1 MKNGTMKIGELA
13 NATGLTTKTIR
24 YYELNRL
31 LQEPERTES
40 GYRMYGEAD
49 VERLEFIK
57 KAKSLGLSLE
67 EIRDIL
73 LLYEQRQ
80 SPCVHV
86 LALLDRKLEQVDNM
100 ISELDEFRHELLRLR
115 LESQIRLEQLP
126 EESRICGIIERGI
139 HRKGEAALALVE
151 GRNTGK

>member
-1 MKNGTMKIGELA
+1 MNNFMKIGELA

-31 LQEPERTES
+31 LEEPRRTDS
-40 GYRMYGEAD
+40 GYRLYDSED

-86 LALLDRKLEQVDNM
+86 LALLDRKLAQVDKM
-100 ISELDEFRHELLRLR
+100 ISELDEFRRELLRLR
-115 LESQIRLEQLP
+115 MESQVRLEQLP

-139 HRKGEAALALVE
+139 HRKGEQALELMVRR
-151 GRNTGK
+151 RNGK

>member
-1 MKNGTMKIGELA
+1 MDNGMKIGELA
-13 NATGLTTKTIR
+13 SATGLTTKTIR

-31 LQEPERTES
+31 LEEPRRTDS
-40 GYRMYGEAD
+40 GYRLYDSED

-57 KAKSLGLSLE
+57 KAKSLGLSLA

-86 LALLDRKLEQVDNM
+86 LALLDRKLEQVDKM
-100 ISELDEFRHELLRLR
+100 ISEMDEFRRELLRLR
-115 LESQIRLEQLP
+115 VESQVRLEQLP

-139 HRKGEAALALVE
+139 HRKGELALELMV
-151 GRNTGK
+151 RRSNGK